1 MNIAIK
7 DGQIITF
14 DETMANRHGLI
25 AGATGT
31 GKTIT
36 MKLLAE
42 EFSKQ
47 GVPVFITDIKG
58 ELSGFA
64 EPGTLSPKLQ
74 ERLEKLGAPVP
85 EFQPFPVQ
93 FWDLLKK
100 NGTPLRTTI
109 SEMGP
114 LLMSRLL
121 GLNDTQTGVL
131 YAVFK
136 IADENGLALLDFKDL
151 HEMLKFVYENSA
163 DLSAHYGNI
172 SKQSV
177 GAIQR
182 SLLVLEQQGAQEFF
196 QEPALVITDF
206 LQTNADGNGII
217 NVLDVS
223 YIYHSPDLYS
233 AFILYLLSE
242 LFEQLPE
249 VGDLP
254 LPKIVFFFEEAH
266 LLFRNASKTLQ
277 EKVEQ
282 VVKLIRSKGVGVFF
296 VTQNPKDIPDPVLA
310 QLGNRIQHA
319 MRAFTPAEQRII
331 RSIADSFR
339 GNEGMNVAEEIM
351 ALQIGEAMIS
361 TLDEKGMPTPV
372 EKAFI
377 LAPASSMDPID
388 PARVQQLISTSFLN
402 NKYAQTFDSES
413 AYEILTK
420 RAEESAH
427 AAEQLKAQAEAEKE
441 TTAGKKGG
449 GILDSIFGG
458 PSRSRESA
466 VERMIKNTAG
476 SIGTQVGRAI
486 TRGMFGGLLK
496 K

>member
-1 MNIAIK
+1 
-7 DGQIITF
+7 
-14 DETMANRHGLI
+14 
-25 AGATGT
+25 
-31 GKTIT
+31 
-36 MKLLAE
+36 
-42 EFSKQ
+42 
-47 GVPVFITDIKG
+47 
-58 ELSGFA
+58 
-64 EPGTLSPKLQ
+64 
-74 ERLEKLGAPVP
+74 
-85 EFQPFPVQ
+85 
-93 FWDLLKK
+93 
-100 NGTPLRTTI
+100 
-109 SEMGP
+109 
-114 LLMSRLL
+114 
-121 GLNDTQTGVL
+121 
-131 YAVFK
+131 
-136 IADENGLALLDFKDL
+136 
-151 HEMLKFVYENSA
+151 MLKFVYENST

-296 VTQNPKDIPDPVLA
+296 VTQNPKDIPEPVLA

-388 PARVQQLISTSFLN
+388 PARVQQLI
-402 NKYAQTFDSES
+402 
-413 AYEILTK
+413 
-420 RAEESAH
+420 
-427 AAEQLKAQAEAEKE
+427 
-441 TTAGKKGG
+441 
-449 GILDSIFGG
+449 
-458 PSRSRESA
+458 
-466 VERMIKNTAG
+466 
-476 SIGTQVGRAI
+476 
-486 TRGMFGGLLK
+486 
-496 K
+496 

>member
-7 DGQIITF
+7 DGQLLTF

-74 ERLEKLGAPVP
+74 DRLEKLGAPVP
-85 EFQPFPVQ
+85 EFRAFPVQ

-109 SEMGP
+109 TEMGP

-151 HEMLKFVYENSA
+151 SEMLKFVYENSSE
-163 DLSAHYGNI
+163 LSALYGNI

-182 SLLVLEQQGAQEFF
+182 SLLVLEQQGAKEFF

-206 LQTNADGNGII
+206 LRTDAQGYGII

-266 LLFRNASKTLQ
+266 LLFKNASKTLL

-282 VVKLIRSKGVGVFF
+282 VIKLIRSKGVGVFF
-296 VTQNPKDIPDPVLA
+296 VTQNPKDIPDSVLA

-319 MRAFTPAEQRII
+319 MRAFTPAEQRIV
-331 RSIADSFR
+331 RSLADSFR
-339 GNEGMNVAEEIM
+339 GNEGMNVAEEMM
-351 ALQIGEAMIS
+351 ALQIGEALIS
-361 TLDEKGMPTPV
+361 TLDAKGMPTPV

-377 LAPASSMDPID
+377 LAPASSMDPMD
-388 PARVQQLISTSFLN
+388 PQRVQELISDSFLHR
-402 NKYAQTFDSES
+402 KYAQTFDSES

-420 RAEESAH
+420 RAEASAKEKQQSQETD
-427 AAEQLKAQAEAEKE
+427 AKATSED
-441 TTAGKKGG
+441 KKGSV
-449 GILDSIFGG
+449 LFDSIFGG

-486 TRGMFGGLLK
+486 TRGLFGSLLK